1 MRILFLEDNLN
12 DVYIIK
18 RHIINELPHAQVIHL
33 ATKAEYESMLDS
45 DFDMILSDYSM
56 PEFNGMQALE
66 MRNLKCPKKPFIIV
80 TGSMNELTAVDCLKS
95 GADNYIL
102 KEHLGRLIPAILKS
116 MEDYQMLMAKMEA
129 ERELRIIYN
138 RYQALIEHSGMAVLI
153 SEKDGVVTFANDFA
167 KTLFGE
173 KKLLINQSSIFQLL
187 DVNSDYFD
195 QESENG
201 ENYFD
206 LKLTSSEGRV
216 CYVNCYREVFYLDSV
231 KSGYQ
236 YFIKD
241 NTQQTRMKLVASAI
255 NRIARNALLNSDLKS
270 FLSFSYNIIKEFIQT
285 NNFFVALYNSA
296 DDTYSF
302 PFYIDEKDD
311 LDVFEG
317 INIKG
322 SLTDLVRR
330 SGEAFFV
337 NQESLQKL
345 YEKKEISTFGT
356 DCAVWIGV
364 PLTHNDEVIGVI
376 GVQNYND
383 EYGLTTDDLGLLER
397 FAPWVS
403 TKVYQEEMKKENALR
418 EKRFFDL
425 FTSSPV
431 AIVVHQDGIIKMAN
445 PAAIQLSGLESESQL
460 VGNNVLSF
468 VSDDFVDKVSER
480 AKLVAQGFPQ
490 PTIVEKLKTY
500 NNGFI
505 YVEVTAIPFELD
517 NKPANQV
524 IMKDVTAEIK
534 AREELLESEEK
545 FRTAFKTSLDAIT
558 ITEVETGNYV
568 DVNEA
573 FVRYTG
579 FAEDE
584 AIGQNSSSLN
594 IWNDEVDRQKLIS
607 EIRDK
612 GYVANFQTRFRMK
625 SGKVEDALVSARFIT
640 FKNKSYL
647 IMMSRVIT
655 DFVEASRQIEISEQ
669 KFNQIFNL
677 ASDPILLYRLTDQV
691 VFHDFNQAFTDLYG
705 YDIGELKNQSVYSIV
720 ADESLKMLPQH
731 IESLRFDKTIRF
743 ETLHLKKSGEEVPVE
758 VSARKIVIDDEDYI
772 LAIERD
778 ITERKH
784 AETRLKYAREEYK
797 RLSDLFRSLSD
808 NVQAMIWA
816 KDLNGNFIFTNKY
829 FCDNLL
835 IAKDVYEPL
844 GKNDMFFANRQ
855 RQAKP
860 DQPEWHTFGE
870 LCINSDEIVIQ
881 SKQTGRFEEFGNV
894 KGKHLYLDVIKSPLF
909 NESGELVATVGFGS
923 DITEIKKAQNL
934 LRDSEEKFR
943 LSFSSSPDGLA
954 IICFETMQAIEVN
967 DRFTELTGYGSENW
981 PEKFEFIPPFN
992 NPDNVDYLIDRLM
1005 KDGSFRNLEY
1015 EITSATGTKFNAL
1028 ISANLLNVADKPH
1041 VMLVLTDITE
1051 LKNIQQQL
1059 EVAIQRAEESDRLK
1073 SAFLANMSHEIRTPM
1088 NHIIGFTEFIK
1099 QGVSEEELHAYID
1112 IIQKSSNH
1120 LLALINDIIDISKI
1134 EAGEVKMNI
1143 TRLNPS
1149 SIVKE
1154 LADSFAYDQRLL
1166 SKPNVRF
1173 VNNSRFSM
1181 LYHIKADRV
1190 RLMQVL
1196 INLITNAI
1204 KFTFDGSIEFGYDI
1218 QSDGF
1223 VRFYVRDTGI
1233 GISEESQKIVFE
1245 RFRQATSQKYRNNEG
1260 TGLGLALSKAYVEL
1274 MGGEIG
1280 LQSTVDKGSEFY
1292 FTIPLYQQKNKK
1304 AAQNADSFNG
1314 PNSIGLLL
1322 SDTTDEFLLMTF
1334 IKGISKDFN
1343 ILKFNFGDSLSSIF
1357 NQEFLMIFI
1366 SLGESVEESVRILK
1380 EIRARNEEWI
1390 IVGLLDYQRQVYDY
1404 QLQDTGFSAFIEKP
1418 LSKAKVAS
1426 VFEKFLSED
1435 GFIKES

>member
-1 MRILFLEDNLN
+1 MY
-12 DVYIIK
+12 VYIVK
-18 RHIINELPHAQVIHL
+18 RHIGNEMPNAEVVHIASKQ
-33 ATKAEYESMLDS
+33 EYESMLNS
-45 DFDMILSDYSM
+45 DFDLVLSDYSM

-66 MRNLKCPKKPFIIV
+66 MRNLKCPEKPFIIV
-80 TGSMNELTAVDCLKS
+80 TGSMNELTAVDCLKN

-102 KEHLGRLIPAILKS
+102 KEHLGRLVPAISKA
-116 MEDYQMLMAKMEA
+116 MADYKTMIAKKEA
-129 ERELRIIYN
+129 ELNLKTIYN

-153 SEKDGVVTFANDFA
+153 TDNDGIISYANDFA
-167 KTLFGE
+167 KTLFGD
-173 KKLLINQSSIFQLL
+173 KLLQSNQTTIYRLL
-187 DVNSDYFD
+187 HIEADFFD
-195 QESENG
+195 KDKPRDAY
-201 ENYFD
+201 YFD
-206 LKLTSSEGRV
+206 LKLTSATGRV
-216 CYVNCYREVFYLDSV
+216 FYVNCYREVFLLNNQQ
-231 KSGYQ
+231 SGYQ

-241 NTQQTRMKLVASAI
+241 NTPQKRMKLVSSAI
-255 NRIARNALLNSDLKS
+255 NRLARNALLNSDLKS
-270 FLSFSYNIIKEFIQT
+270 FLSFSFNLIREFIQT
-285 NNFFVALYNSA
+285 ENYFVALYNPA

-302 PFYIDEKDD
+302 PFYVDEMDD

-337 NQESLQKL
+337 NQESLRNL

-356 DCAVWIGV
+356 DCAIWIGV
-364 PLTHNDEVIGVI
+364 PLMHNDQVIGVI
-376 GVQNYND
+376 GLQNYQD
-383 EYGLTTDDLGLLER
+383 EHGLTVDDLGLLER

-403 TKVYQEEMKKENALR
+403 TKVYQEEMKRENALR

-425 FTSSPV
+425 FSSSPV

-445 PAAIQLSGLESESQL
+445 PAAVQLSGLKSEKQL
-460 VGNNVLSF
+460 VGSNILSF
-468 VSDDFVDKVSER
+468 VSDDFVEKVSER
-480 AKLVAQGFPQ
+480 ARLVAQGIPQ
-490 PTIVEKLKTY
+490 PNIVEKLKTST
-500 NNGFI
+500 GDLI

-517 NKPANQV
+517 NRPANQV

-534 AREELLESEEK
+534 ARKELLQSEEK

-558 ITEVETGNYV
+558 ITAVETGNYIE
-568 DVNEA
+568 VNDA

-579 FAEDE
+579 YSEE
-584 AIGQNSSSLN
+584 EVVGQNSSSLN
-594 IWNDEVDRQKLIS
+594 IWVDEEDRKSLIS
-607 EIRDK
+607 QIREK
-612 GYVANFQTRFRMK
+612 GYISNFQTRFRMK
-625 SGKVEDALVSARFIT
+625 NGKIEDALASARFIT
-640 FKNKSYL
+640 FQDKSYL

-655 DFVEASRQIEISEQ
+655 DFVEASRQIKISEQ

-691 VFHDFNQAFTDLYG
+691 IFHNCNQAFTDLYG
-705 YDIGELKNQSVYSIV
+705 YNIDELINKPVQELVS
-720 ADESLKMLPQH
+720 DESLKMLPQN

-743 ETLHLKKSGEEVPVE
+743 ETIHVKKSGELVPVE
-758 VSARKIVIDDEDYI
+758 VSARKIVLDNEEYI

-778 ITERKH
+778 ITERKY
-784 AETRLKYAREEYK
+784 AETRLKYAREEHK
-797 RLSDLFRSLSD
+797 RLSDLFRSLAD
-808 NVQAMIWA
+808 NVQAMLWA
-816 KDLNGNFIFTNKY
+816 KDLKGNFIFTNKY

-835 IAKDVYEPL
+835 IANDVYEPI
-844 GKNDMFFANRQ
+844 GKNDMFFAERQ
-855 RQAKP
+855 RQLHP
-860 DQPEWHTFGE
+860 DDPNWHSFGE
-870 LCINSDEIVIQ
+870 LCVNSDHVVIQ
-881 SKQTGRFEEFGNV
+881 SKQTGRFEEFGNIQ
-894 KGKHLYLDVIKSPLF
+894 GKLLYLDVIKSPLF
-909 NESGELVATVGFGS
+909 NESGELIGTVGFAS

-934 LRDSEEKFR
+934 LRDNEEKFR

-954 IICFETMQAIEVN
+954 IICFDTMQAVEVN
-967 DRFTELTGYGSENW
+967 ERFAELTGYGLDNW
-981 PEKFEFIPPFN
+981 PEKFEFISPFD
-992 NPDNVDYLIDRLM
+992 NPEIVAHLVNRL
-1005 KDGSFRNLEY
+1005 KQDGSFRNLEY
-1015 EITSATGTKFNAL
+1015 EITSASGSKYNVL
-1028 ISANLLNVADKPH
+1028 ISANLLSIAEKPH

-1143 TRLNPS
+1143 SRLNPS
-1149 SIVKE
+1149 SILKE

-1173 VNNSRFSM
+1173 INNSRFSM
-1181 LYHIKADRV
+1181 LHHIKADRV

-1204 KFTFDGSIEFGYDI
+1204 KFTMEGSIEFGYDI

-1274 MGGEIG
+1274 MGGGIG
-1280 LQSTVDKGSEFY
+1280 LKSEVDKGSEFY
-1292 FTIPLYQQKNKK
+1292 FTIPLFKENKK
-1304 AAQNADSFNG
+1304 NTDKKMDFGDFS
-1314 PNSIGLLL
+1314 NSIGLLL
-1322 SDTTDEFLLMTF
+1322 SDPTDEFLLTTF
-1334 IKGISKDFN
+1334 IKGVSKDFK
-1343 ILKFNFGDSLSSIF
+1343 ILNFKFGEPLTPFYTED
-1357 NQEFLMIFI
+1357 FLMIFI
-1366 SLGESVEESVRILK
+1366 SLGESVDESVRILN
-1380 EIRARNEEWI
+1380 EIRNHNEELI
-1390 IVGLLDYQRQVYDY
+1390 IVGVLDYQRQIFDY
-1404 QLQDTGFSAFIEKP
+1404 QLQDKGFSAFIEKP

-1426 VFEKFLSED
+1426 VFEKYLSED
-1435 GFIKES
+1435 NASKEI